1 MEDAGIKELKEFQF
15 NATKLTYSLFT
26 LLQGMELVRSKYG
39 WKYEA
44 QRTWSAEKKRQ
55 NSWST
60 GLSVA
65 PSYLDLNPQLM
76 GVDDLDL
83 IRQGGEVEQLA
94 YRGWITDMFALW
106 EKPSRPNMRK
116 AHKVGLLDAS
126 NLILPQ
132 VDAMGDLRLIRND
145 IAHNDAVV
153 SKGAH
158 NKCSVLKWFAA
169 GEQIILNT
177 DNVLDFLN
185 HMGLLHQ
192 HVLIQEN
199 GSYTKGFG
207 FFFHLNAHTNARV
220 VSLRMQPGVAN
231 DSTDLLCLFR
241 VVFSTGFYADLSYST
256 GLPSTAE
263 NWEYLY
269 EVIAKTHITSDGN
282 IEGPEVWICANAS
295 DLYAHSVRI
304 EEQRQRGE
312 LVQDFPVPEGGFPG
326 PWMQF
331 AKSP

>member
-26 LLQGMELVRSKYG
+26 LLQGMELVRSQYG
-39 WKYEA
+39 WKYDA
-44 QRTWSAEKKRQ
+44 QRTWSAEEKRQ

-76 GVDDLDL
+76 GVNDLDL

-94 YRGWITDMFALW
+94 YRGWITGMFALW
-106 EKPSRPNMRK
+106 EKPSRSNMRK
-116 AHKVGLLDAS
+116 AHKAGFPDAS
-126 NLILPQ
+126 NLILPE

-145 IAHNDAVV
+145 ISHNDAMA
-153 SKGAH
+153 SKGAL
-158 NKCSVLKWFAA
+158 NKCSVLKWFQA
-169 GEQIILNT
+169 GERIILST
-177 DNVLDFLN
+177 DHVLDFLN
-185 HMGLLHQ
+185 HMGILHQ
-192 HVLIQEN
+192 LVLIQEN

-207 FFFHLNAHTNARV
+207 FSSHLNAHTNVRI
-220 VSLRMQPGVAN
+220 VSLRMQPGVAK
-231 DSTDLLCLFR
+231 DSTEMLCLFR
-241 VVFSTGFYADLSYST
+241 VVFSTGFYADLSYPT
-256 GLPSTAE
+256 GLPSTDE

-269 EVIAKTHITSDGN
+269 DVIAKTHITPDGN
-282 IEGPEVWICANAS
+282 IEGPEAWICANAS
-295 DLYAHSVRI
+295 ALYAHSVGT
-304 EEQRQRGE
+304 EDLRQKGE
-312 LVQDFPVPEGGFPG
+312 LIPDFPVPEGGFPG